1 MRNSRPDAEP
11 LRCMVETPSC
21 VLQVPTGKRQVPS
34 SAARCVAGMPNLF
47 GQSSSKHGI
56 YGTTVSQLAILP
68 RLEPTLSRGPLWAL
82 RARLRRGYPSKQS
95 FSGASVPGL
104 KHTLSRGPLWALRAR
119 LRRGY
124 PSKQSFSGASVPGL
138 KHTLSPRGVCS
149 RILHFRGFA
158 RISLL
163 PGHSAPNNL
172 KVV

>member
-56 YGTTVSQLAILP
+56 YGTTVSQFAIL
-68 RLEPTLSRGPLWAL
+68 
-82 RARLRRGYPSKQS
+82 
-95 FSGASVPGL
+95 PGL